1 MNEIGR
7 LNGEDRKEMN
17 AFLDA
22 TFKLLDKNK
31 IAQVEKKLIE
41 ISKTPNYFTR
51 EYLGRNLTNYE
62 DHEKMM
68 KITQRMLEHKL
79 YGVRATALFYLYNFY
94 FEEPEKIFEIL
105 EKTFD
110 SVPWEVESIINDMWK
125 RYPDIMKERM
135 SIWIKSENS
144 HKRALS
150 FHGMENIAN
159 SDPNFIMDFIGKVID
174 DETMEV
180 QKKIT
185 HILTQVARVN
195 PIIVFPYIR
204 EWLAEANEQRI
215 KTIWVS
221 MKKLAN
227 IVVQKNRRDKTE
239 EFVILTEQTIQDWM
253 NDENENMSQMG
264 ERLWRII
271 RSQRN
276 RNY

>member
-31 IAQVEKKLIE
+31 IAQAEKKLVE

-62 DHEKMM
+62 DHDKVM
-68 KITQRMLEHKL
+68 KITKHMLEHKL
-79 YGVRATALFYLYNFY
+79 YGVRATALFYLYNFHI
-94 FEEPEKIFEIL
+94 EEPENIFEIL

-125 RYPDIMKERM
+125 RYPDLMKDRM

-195 PIIVFPYIR
+195 PIVVFPYIR
-204 EWLAEANEQRI
+204 EWLSDANEQRI

-227 IVVQKNRRDKTE
+227 IVVQKNRRDSKE
-239 EFVILTEQTIQDWM
+239 EFVILTEQTIKDWT

-264 ERLWRII
+264 ERLWRIVKKHK
-271 RSQRN
+271 
-276 RNY
+276 NY

>member
-7 LNGEDRKEMN
+7 LNGEDRKELN

-31 IAQVEKKLIE
+31 IAQAEKKLIE

-51 EYLGRNLTNYE
+51 EYLGRNLTKYE
-62 DHEKMM
+62 DHDKMM

-79 YGVRATALFYLYNFY
+79 YGVRATALFYLYNFN

-125 RYPDIMKERM
+125 RYADLMKERM
-135 SIWIKSENS
+135 SKWIESENS

-159 SDPNFIMDFIGKVID
+159 SDPNFIMAFIGKVID

-195 PIIVFPYIR
+195 PIVVFPYIR
-204 EWLAEANEQRI
+204 EWLSEADDQRI

-239 EFVILTEQTIQDWM
+239 EFVILTEQTIRDWM
-253 NDENENMSQMG
+253 NDENENMSHMG
-264 ERLWRII
+264 ERLWHII
-271 RSQRN
+271 QRN
-276 RNY
+276 KNY

>member
-31 IAQVEKKLIE
+31 IAQAEKKLIE

-51 EYLGRNLTNYE
+51 EYLGRNLTKYE
-62 DHEKMM
+62 DHDKMM
-68 KITQRMLEHKL
+68 KITKRMLEHKL
-79 YGVRATALFYLYNFY
+79 YGVRATALFYQYNFY

-125 RYPDIMKERM
+125 RYPDLMKERM
-135 SIWIKSENS
+135 SGWIGSENS

-195 PIIVFPYIR
+195 PIVVFPYIR
-204 EWLAEANEQRI
+204 EWLSDANDQRI

-227 IVVQKNRRDKTE
+227 IVVQKNRRDSRE

-264 ERLWRII
+264 ERLWRIV
-271 RSQRN
+271 QKN

>member
-1 MNEIGR
+1 LNEIGR
-7 LNGEDRKEMN
+7 LNGEDRKELN

-31 IAQVEKKLIE
+31 IAQAEKKLIE

-51 EYLGRNLTNYE
+51 EYLGRNLTKYE
-62 DHEKMM
+62 DHDKMM
-68 KITQRMLEHKL
+68 KITQHMLEHKL

-94 FEEPEKIFEIL
+94 YEEPEKIYEIL

-125 RYPDIMKERM
+125 RFPDLMKERM
-135 SIWIKSENS
+135 SGWIKSENS
-144 HKRALS
+144 HKRSLS

-159 SDPNFIMDFIGKVID
+159 SDPSFIMDFIGKVID

-204 EWLAEANEQRI
+204 EWLSEANEQRI

-239 EFVILTEQTIQDWM
+239 EFVVLTEQTIKDWM
-253 NDENENMSQMG
+253 NDEKENISQMG

-271 RSQRN
+271 QRN
-276 RNY
+276 RQY

>member
-7 LNGEDRKEMN
+7 LNGEDRKGLN

-31 IAQVEKKLIE
+31 IAQAEKKLIE

-51 EYLGRNLTNYE
+51 EYLGRNLTKYE
-62 DHEKMM
+62 DHDKMM

-79 YGVRATALFYLYNFY
+79 YGVRATALFYLYNFN

-125 RYPDIMKERM
+125 RYADLMKERM
-135 SIWIKSENS
+135 SKWIESENS

-159 SDPNFIMDFIGKVID
+159 SDPNFIMAFIGKVID

-195 PIIVFPYIR
+195 PIVVFPYIR
-204 EWLAEANEQRI
+204 EWLSEADDQRI

-239 EFVILTEQTIQDWM
+239 EFVILTEQTIRDWM
-253 NDENENMSQMG
+253 NDENENMSHMG
-264 ERLWRII
+264 ERLWHII
-271 RSQRN
+271 QRN
-276 RNY
+276 KNY

>member
-7 LNGEDRKEMN
+7 LNGEDRKGLN

-31 IAQVEKKLIE
+31 IAQAEKKLIE

-51 EYLGRNLTNYE
+51 EYLGRNLTKYE
-62 DHEKMM
+62 DHDKMM

-79 YGVRATALFYLYNFY
+79 YGVRATALFYLYNFN

-125 RYPDIMKERM
+125 RYADLMKERM
-135 SIWIKSENS
+135 SKWIESENS

-159 SDPNFIMDFIGKVID
+159 SDPNFIMAFIGKVID

-195 PIIVFPYIR
+195 PIVVFPYIR
-204 EWLAEANEQRI
+204 EWLSEADDQRI

-239 EFVILTEQTIQDWM
+239 EFVILTEQTIKDWM
-253 NDENENMSQMG
+253 NDENENMSHMG
-264 ERLWRII
+264 ERLWRIV
-271 RSQRN
+271 QRN
-276 RNY
+276 KNY

>member
-7 LNGEDRKEMN
+7 LNGEDRKELN

-31 IAQVEKKLIE
+31 IAQAEKKLIE

-51 EYLGRNLTNYE
+51 EYLGRNLTKYE
-62 DHEKMM
+62 DHDKMM

-79 YGVRATALFYLYNFY
+79 YGVRATALFYLYNFN

-125 RYPDIMKERM
+125 RYADLMKERM
-135 SIWIKSENS
+135 SKWIESENS

-159 SDPNFIMDFIGKVID
+159 SDPNFIMAFIGKVID

-195 PIIVFPYIR
+195 PIVVFPYIR
-204 EWLAEANEQRI
+204 EWLSEADDQRI

-239 EFVILTEQTIQDWM
+239 EFVILTEQTIKDWM
-253 NDENENMSQMG
+253 NDENENMSHMG
-264 ERLWRII
+264 ERLWHII
-271 RSQRN
+271 QRN
-276 RNY
+276 KNY

>member
-7 LNGEDRKEMN
+7 LNGEDRKVMN
-17 AFLDA
+17 ELLDA
-22 TFKLLDKNK
+22 AFKLLDKNK
-31 IAQVEKKLIE
+31 IAQAEKKLIE

-51 EYLGRNLTNYE
+51 EYLGKNLTSYE
-62 DHEKMM
+62 DHDKLM
-68 KITQRMLEHKL
+68 KITKRMLEHKL

-110 SVPWEVESIINDMWK
+110 SIPWEVESIINDMWK
-125 RYPDIMKERM
+125 RYSDLMKDRM
-135 SIWIKSENS
+135 SIWIESENS

-195 PIIVFPYIR
+195 PIVVFPYIR
-204 EWLAEANEQRI
+204 EWLSEADEQRI

-227 IVVQKNRRDKTE
+227 IVAQKNRKDKNE
-239 EFVILTEQTIQDWM
+239 EFVILAEQTIQDWM
-253 NDENENMSQMG
+253 NDENENISQMG
-264 ERLWRII
+264 DRLWRII
-271 RSQRN
+271 QRN
-276 RNY
+276 KEY

>member
-7 LNGEDRKEMN
+7 LNGEDRKAMN

-31 IAQVEKKLIE
+31 IAQAEKKLIE

-51 EYLGRNLTNYE
+51 EYLGRNLTKYE
-62 DHEKMM
+62 DHDKMM

-79 YGVRATALFYLYNFY
+79 YGVRATALFYLYNFN

-125 RYPDIMKERM
+125 RYADLMKERM
-135 SIWIKSENS
+135 SKWIESENS

-159 SDPNFIMDFIGKVID
+159 SDPNFIMA
-174 DETMEV
+174 
-180 QKKIT
+180 
-185 HILTQVARVN
+185 L
-195 PIIVFPYIR
+195 
-204 EWLAEANEQRI
+204 
-215 KTIWVS
+215 
-221 MKKLAN
+221 
-227 IVVQKNRRDKTE
+227 
-239 EFVILTEQTIQDWM
+239 
-253 NDENENMSQMG
+253 
-264 ERLWRII
+264 
-271 RSQRN
+271 
-276 RNY
+276 